1 MNNDNPSYL
10 NLRLFNDNFDE
21 EDDDKSDNSLGL
33 KDLHETTAI
42 VPVDVDIELIT
53 PPDFNMTA
61 VTKDDIKTLLESHE
75 TKKLSTIQPKT
86 FIGRVDENPH
96 NFMTHFE
103 AYAKLT
109 SLQGEY
115 KCLTFGLMLQDVA
128 LCWYESLSDDEGND
142 FDVALKLES
151 QDTVQHL
158 DKMNH
163 LVNVETARNPSQRQ
177 QNGEMEYNAAHEQQQ
192 NVPSRGC
199 YICGKNHHARHCW
212 YRPGRGQ
219 LHRQL
224 PNHQYERPWRPRNNR
239 FQQQIDAQ
247 QFEQQQQDAYENN
260 QPQPWNEAVS
270 NNCE

>member
-21 EDDDKSDNSLGL
+21 KDDDKSDNSLGL

-86 FIGRVDENPH
+86 FSGLVDESPH
-96 NFMTHFE
+96 NFMSHLD

-109 SLQGEY
+109 SLEGET
-115 KCLTFGLMLQDVA
+115 KCLTFNLMLQDVA
-128 LCWYESLSDDEGND
+128 LCWYETLSDDDGND

-158 DKMNH
+158 DTMNH
-163 LVNVETARNPSQRQ
+163 LVNVETARNPPQRQ
-177 QNGEMEYNAAHEQQQ
+177 QNGEMEYNAVHEQQQ

-199 YICGKNHHARHCW
+199 YICKKNHQARHRL

-224 PNHQYERPWRPRNNR
+224 FNDQYESPWRPMNNR
-239 FQQQIDAQ
+239 FQQQVGAQ

-260 QPQPWNEAVS
+260 QSQPWSDAAS
-270 NNCE
+270 NDCQ

>member
-1 MNNDNPSYL
+1 M
-10 NLRLFNDNFDE
+10 
-21 EDDDKSDNSLGL
+21 
-33 KDLHETTAI
+33 
-42 VPVDVDIELIT
+42 
-53 PPDFNMTA
+53 
-61 VTKDDIKTLLESHE
+61 TKDDRKTLLESHE

-86 FIGRVDENPH
+86 FSGRVDENPH

-109 SLQGEY
+109 SL
-115 KCLTFGLMLQDVA
+115 TFGLMLQDEA

-177 QNGEMEYNAAHEQQQ
+177 QNGEIEYNAAHEQQQ

-199 YICGKNHHARHCW
+199 YICGKNHQARHRW

-224 PNHQYERPWRPRNNR
+224 FNDQYESPWRPMNNR
-239 FQQQIDAQ
+239 FQQQVGAQ
-247 QFEQQQQDAYENN
+247 RTVRAT
-260 QPQPWNEAVS
+260 ATGRL
-270 NNCE
+270 